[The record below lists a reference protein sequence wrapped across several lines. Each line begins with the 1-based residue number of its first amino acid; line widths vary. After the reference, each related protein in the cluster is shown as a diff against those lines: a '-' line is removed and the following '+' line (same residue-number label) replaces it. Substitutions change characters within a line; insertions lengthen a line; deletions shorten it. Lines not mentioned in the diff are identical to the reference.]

1 MFPTPIKKKSIP
13 QNTANNFNVLL
24 IIVSFV
30 VLLLIVVGISVQGID
45 SSEKQNIRESKRI
58 KKVKISKSKKKTELP
73 RTEKKDVETL
83 SPQKIGEIRDGKIL
97 LPSGRLHAIR
107 HEITSGV
114 TRVSLI
120 DKTFV
125 HETDCMLAQVLVDEP
140 GVTVVGDINLT
151 FDGFDKNF
159 LKTLDDPIVY
169 DKNDTPYVK
178 ELKMGV
184 QSLRQELKERMDKG
198 EDINAI
204 MVETYKQMQELGL
217 YRQELE
223 EEVIKLSGEDL
234 TQKDYEDLISAANQ
248 MLQERGSKPLEL
260 PSTLRHAIRLRQIQ
274 EETAA
279 KAKKGNSNEQ

>member
-13 QNTANNFNVLL
+13 KNTANNFNVLL

-45 SSEKQNIRESKRI
+45 SSEEQNIRESKRI

-73 RTEKKDVETL
+73 RTEKKDVEKL

-97 LPSGRLHAIR
+97 LPSGRLHTIR

-260 PSTLRHAIRLRQIQ
+260 PSTLRHAIRLRKIQ

>member
-13 QNTANNFNVLL
+13 KNTANNFNVLL
-24 IIVSFV
+24 IIASFV

-45 SSEKQNIRESKRI
+45 SSEEQNIRESKRI

-73 RTEKKDVETL
+73 RTEKKDVEKL

-97 LPSGRLHAIR
+97 LPSGRLHTIR

-198 EDINAI
+198 GDINAI

-260 PSTLRHAIRLRQIQ
+260 PSTLRHAIRLRKIQ

-279 KAKKGNSNEQ
+279 KAKKGKVNEQ

>member
-73 RTEKKDVETL
+73 RTEKKDVEKL

>member
-1 MFPTPIKKKSIP
+1 M
-13 QNTANNFNVLL
+13 
-24 IIVSFV
+24 
-30 VLLLIVVGISVQGID
+30 
-45 SSEKQNIRESKRI
+45 
-58 KKVKISKSKKKTELP
+58 
-73 RTEKKDVETL
+73 
-83 SPQKIGEIRDGKIL
+83 
-97 LPSGRLHAIR
+97 
-107 HEITSGV
+107 
-114 TRVSLI
+114 
-120 DKTFV
+120 
-125 HETDCMLAQVLVDEP
+125 
-140 GVTVVGDINLT
+140 
-151 FDGFDKNF
+151 
-159 LKTLDDPIVY
+159 
-169 DKNDTPYVK
+169 K

-260 PSTLRHAIRLRQIQ
+260 PSTLRHAIRLRKIQ